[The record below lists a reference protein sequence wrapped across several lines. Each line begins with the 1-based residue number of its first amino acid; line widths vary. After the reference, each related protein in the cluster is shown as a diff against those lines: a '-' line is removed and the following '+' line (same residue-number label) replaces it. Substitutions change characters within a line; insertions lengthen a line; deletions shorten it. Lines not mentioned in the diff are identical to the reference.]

1 MYTEGKNFSQQV
13 RFAIKFWNFELNK
26 KFLLILLE
34 VFKLLEIAFNHVS
47 FQLQKK
53 ALEVFKLKLGV
64 SIIYQRL

>member
-13 RFAIKFWNFELNK
+13 RFAIKFLNFELNK

-34 VFKLLEIAFNHVS
+34 VFKLLEIVFNHVS

-53 ALEVFKLKLGV
+53 ALEVFRLKLV
-64 SIIYQRL
+64 VLIIYQRL